1 MSLELEIFSFCKSLL
16 KLILV
21 DFLKLVRIMLET
33 SNLALKYIQ
42 ICSFKNIPFS
52 IKVFLVLLM
61 LAFFLQ
67 KVRFFSKNNTF
78 NQSNSL
84 RALLEIF

>member
-21 DFLKLVRIMLET
+21 DFLKIVRIMLET

>member
-1 MSLELEIFSFCKSLL
+1 
-16 KLILV
+16 
-21 DFLKLVRIMLET
+21 MLET

>member
-21 DFLKLVRIMLET
+21 EFLKIVRIMLET